1 MSLSPVKAI
10 LLRCPL
16 LVSLNLSSCRALP
29 RGMKRL
35 YEGSEVT
42 ELRSTFEEKPE
53 AEKEAEPS
61 PEQEEMETVKV
72 VGQNEDSVLM
82 VGENGASCLK

>member
-1 MSLSPVKAI
+1 MKAI

-35 YEGSEVT
+35 YEGSEIT

-61 PEQEEMETVKV
+61 SEREEMETEKV
-72 VGQNEDSVLM
+72 VGQNDEGSVLM
-82 VGENGASCLK
+82 VGKNGASCLE

>member
-1 MSLSPVKAI
+1 MKAI
-10 LLRCPL
+10 LLQCPL

-53 AEKEAEPS
+53 AAKEAETS
-61 PEQEEMETVKV
+61 PEQEEMETEKV
-72 VGQNEDSVLM
+72 VGQNDEDSVLM
-82 VGENGASCLK
+82 VGENGASCLE

>member
-1 MSLSPVKAI
+1 MKAI

-42 ELRSTFEEKPE
+42 ELRSTFEEKPD

-61 PEQEEMETVKV
+61 PKQEEMETEKV
-72 VGQNEDSVLM
+72 VGQNDEDSVLM
-82 VGENGASCLK
+82 VGENGASCLE